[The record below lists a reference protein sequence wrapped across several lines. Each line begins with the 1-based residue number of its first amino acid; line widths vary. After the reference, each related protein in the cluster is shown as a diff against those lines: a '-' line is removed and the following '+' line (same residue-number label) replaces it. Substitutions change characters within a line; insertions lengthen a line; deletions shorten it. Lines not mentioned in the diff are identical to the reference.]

1 MKAIQVIA
9 TLLITFTLTNAVAQS
24 NTQMMKTRT
33 TKTFEFKKDGK
44 TIPYRVTVFKT
55 SKTPLQLKSE
65 DEGQINQNKKSVPAQ
80 VTKLIYVD
88 NDMWSD
94 YDKYIVLR
102 YNKDGD
108 DSFELKPT
116 ERGFKVVV
124 NKKNVEYIFGEG
136 LYFVN
141 NDDKDFFYVDEFD
154 SI

>member
-1 MKAIQVIA
+1 MKAVKLIA
-9 TLLITFTLTNAVAQS
+9 TLLITFTLTSAVAQS
-24 NTQMMKTRT
+24 NSQMMKTRV
-33 TKTFEFKKDGK
+33 TKSFEFKKDGK
-44 TIPYRVTVFKT
+44 MIPYRVTVFKT
-55 SKTPLQLKSE
+55 SKTPLKLRSE
-65 DEGQINQNKKSVPAQ
+65 EKGELNQDRKIVPAQ

-88 NDMWSD
+88 NDMWGD

-102 YNKDGD
+102 YTKDDG

-124 NKKNVEYIFGEG
+124 NKRNVEYIFGEG

-141 NDDKDFFYVDEFD
+141 NADRDFFFVDEFD